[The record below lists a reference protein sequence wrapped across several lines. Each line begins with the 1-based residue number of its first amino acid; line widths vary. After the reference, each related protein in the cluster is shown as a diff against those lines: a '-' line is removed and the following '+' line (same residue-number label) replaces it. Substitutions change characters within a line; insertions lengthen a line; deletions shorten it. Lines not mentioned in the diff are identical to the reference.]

1 MYLMVLQLVCQKQG
15 LKPLFFLQCYYFILE
30 FTKLISTSLSILSPP
45 KKYTQTYYAA
55 VPGG

>member
-1 MYLMVLQLVCQKQG
+1 MVLQLVCQKQG